1 MRALAKAPLHYGF
14 RLAGNSSLAI
24 CMALALGLASPL
36 TLAADTGQAASSRQ
50 SLSIAPGPLA
60 AALSSFAQQTGINL
74 SFTPAQVQGLSSGGV
89 SNASSVDAALT
100 TLLSG
105 SGLVAQKSR
114 SGYVIVPAQTDS
126 GAYQLNPLT
135 IEAQQAEGS
144 GVAPVPGYF
153 AGTSR
158 AGTKTDTPIV
168 ETAQSISV
176 VTAEQIADRKATTVE
191 EAVAYSAGVSV
202 GGAGLDPRFDQ
213 INIRGY
219 AAVTN
224 ADYLDGMRQANTGW
238 LSYFTTD
245 PFALER
251 VEILKGPASVL
262 YGQISPGGMVNRVS
276 KRPSEEAV
284 EQVELQY
291 GSNDHLQG
299 QFDIGGRLDDDGD
312 VLYRLVAIARDA
324 DTDIE
329 QVPNNVGLIAPSLTW
344 RISEQTD
351 LTLLAQYQ
359 DRETSGSPRPYQSGD
374 TLTRFWAGDEDFDQ
388 LDQQQ
393 TLLGYEF
400 EHRFNDTFTLQ
411 HNLRYGQTDTVN
423 QYTSSSLQ
431 PGSTS
436 ILDRT
441 AWGVYEQMDSVTTD
455 TRLVSRFATGAL
467 QHTLL
472 TGLDYAYLDFD
483 VEYSMGAAPSIDIN
497 NPDYHQPIARPRSV
511 LVDQSG
517 TTHRSAVYLQD
528 QIELGAW
535 RLSAGLRHDWAN
547 TEKTDNL
554 SGARSKT
561 HDDKTTGQVGALYL
575 FDSGLAP
582 YISYAQSFLPQTGT
596 GQNSD
601 DFKPT
606 EGEQI
611 ELGIKYQPPGS
622 STLLTASVYHLVQ
635 SNSLTSLPGT
645 AFNVQKGEETSQGLE
660 LEAVSD
666 LTDDLHMIASYAFN
680 DAEITESN
688 DGDKGNTPI
697 LTPKHLASLWLDYTL
712 PSGLLQGLGL
722 SAGARYNGR
731 SYANASNSEKN
742 EAYTLVDVGAHYD
755 LRGGAEG
762 IRLGLNAKNVT
773 DKQYISCEAGYCYRG
788 AGRALIGSVSY
799 RW

>member
-1 MRALAKAPLHYGF
+1 MRALAKAHHLHGF
-14 RLAGNSSLAI
+14 RLASNSSAALCLTLAFGI
-24 CMALALGLASPL
+24 ASPI
-36 TLAADTGQAASSRQ
+36 TLAADASPAAASYQ
-50 SLSIAPGPLA
+50 GLTIAGGPLA
-60 AALSSFAQQTGINL
+60 SVLSAFAQQTGINL
-74 SFTPAQVQGLSSGGV
+74 SYTPAQVVGLNSSGV
-89 SNASSVDAALT
+89 QRADTVDAAISAILNGT
-100 TLLSG
+100 
-105 SGLVAQKSR
+105 GLVAQKSS
-114 SGYVIVPAQTDS
+114 SGYVIVSSQASKQ
-126 GAYQLNPLT
+126 AYQLTPLT
-135 IEAQQAEGS
+135 IEATQVQAS
-144 GVAPVPGYF
+144 GVAPVSGYF

-158 AGTKTDTPIV
+158 VGTKTDTPLV

-276 KRPSEEAV
+276 KRPSEQAV
-284 EQVELQY
+284 QQIELQY
-291 GSNDHLQG
+291 GNHDHVQG
-299 QFDIGGRLDDDGD
+299 QFDIGGRLDESGD
-312 VLYRLVAIARDA
+312 VLYRLVGIARDA

-329 QVPNNVGLIAPSLTW
+329 QVPNNVGLIAPSLSW
-344 RISEQTD
+344 RINAQTD

-374 TLTRFWAGDEDFDQ
+374 SLTHFWPGDEDFDQ

-400 EHRFNDTFTLQ
+400 EHRFNESFSLQ
-411 HNLRYGQTDTVN
+411 HNLRYGHTDTVN

-431 PGSTS
+431 AGSTS

-441 AWGVYEQMDSVTTD
+441 AWGIYEQMDSVTTD

-467 QHTLL
+467 DHTLL
-472 TGLDYAYLDFD
+472 TGMDYAYLDFD
-483 VEYSMGAAPSIDIN
+483 VEYAMGAAPSINIS
-497 NPDYHQPIARPRSV
+497 NPDHNQPIARPRSA
-511 LVDQSG
+511 LVDESG
-517 TTHRSAVYLQD
+517 TSHRSAVYLQD
-528 QIELGAW
+528 QILLDAW

-554 SGARSKT
+554 SNAKSKT

-582 YISYAQSFLPQTGT
+582 YVSYAQSFLPQTGT
-596 GQNSD
+596 AMDGS

-606 EGEQI
+606 EGEQV

-622 STLLTASVYHLVQ
+622 STLLTASLYHLVQ
-635 SNSLTSLPGT
+635 SNSLTSVPGT
-645 AFNVQKGEETSQGLE
+645 VFNVQKGEETSRGLE

-666 LTDDLHMIASYAFN
+666 LSDNLHMSASYAFN

-697 LTPKHLASLWLDYTL
+697 LTPQHLASLWLDYSL
-712 PSGLLQGLGL
+712 PGGALRGLGI
-722 SAGARYNGR
+722 SGGARYSGS
-731 SYANASNSEKN
+731 SYANASNTQKN
-742 EAYTLVDVGAHYD
+742 EAYTLVDLGVHYD
-755 LRGGAEG
+755 LRGSADG
-762 IRLGLNAKNVT
+762 IRLGVNAKNLT
-773 DKQYISCEAGYCYRG
+773 DKRYISCEAGYCYRG